1 MVRDDGDVGQA
12 RVENRTLVHHQRGCD
27 LVDWP
32 TLPSLRDG
40 GRVNVPGDLT
50 DSE

>member
-1 MVRDDGDVGQA
+1 MVTWDKLGLKTERWSIIS
-12 RVENRTLVHHQRGCD
+12 
-27 LVDWP
+27 VDAILWIWA